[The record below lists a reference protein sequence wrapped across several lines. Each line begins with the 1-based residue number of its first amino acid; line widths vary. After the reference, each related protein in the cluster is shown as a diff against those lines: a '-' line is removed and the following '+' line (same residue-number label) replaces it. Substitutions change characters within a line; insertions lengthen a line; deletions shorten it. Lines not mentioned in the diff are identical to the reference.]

1 MSGFGDIIG
10 HEDIIWH
17 LKNAILAGKVSHAY
31 ILSGEEGSGKRLLA
45 DTFAMALQCEQG
57 GTEPCMQC
65 RSCRQAASGSQP
77 DIIHVVHEKPASI
90 GVEDIRGQVN
100 GDIAIK
106 PYRSP
111 YKIYIIDEADKMT
124 VQAQNALLKTIEE
137 PPSYAVL
144 ILLADNADR
153 MLPTILSRCIRL
165 NLKAVSSRLMK
176 EYLMDKMK
184 IPDYQADLSVTFA
197 QGNVG
202 KAMKLASSD
211 KFQEMKEQAV
221 RLLGSIEGTELHDL
235 PEAVKELGAYKENIQ
250 ELLDLFTLWFRDVL
264 LFKATQ
270 EAGELIFR
278 DELAAVRRQAK
289 KSSYEGLEEIL
300 NGIERARARLR
311 ANVNFDLTM
320 ELLLLTIKEN

>member
-1 MSGFGDIIG
+1 
-10 HEDIIWH
+10 
-17 LKNAILAGKVSHAY
+17 
-31 ILSGEEGSGKRLLA
+31 
-45 DTFAMALQCEQG
+45 
-57 GTEPCMQC
+57 MQC

-235 PEAVKELGAYKENIQ
+235 PDAVKELGAYKENIQ

-270 EAGELIFR
+270 EAGELIFQ

-289 KSSYEGLEEIL
+289 KSSYEGLAEI
-300 NGIERARARLR
+300 
-311 ANVNFDLTM
+311 
-320 ELLLLTIKEN
+320 